1 MKFLGFEVSL
11 RKQTLVPPLSDISYN
26 GNLYDRGW
34 WPVVQEPF
42 AGAWQQNRPLIM
54 ANPLQNATLYRC
66 ISMLAADVAKLR
78 LRLMVESA
86 ENVSSETS
94 SPAFSPV
101 INKPNRFQ
109 TRIQFFESWLV

>member
-11 RKQTLVPPLSDISYN
+11 RKQNTLVPPLSDFTYN

-66 ISMLAADVAKLR
+66 KIGRAHV
-78 LRLMVESA
+78 
-86 ENVSSETS
+86 
-94 SPAFSPV
+94 
-101 INKPNRFQ
+101 
-109 TRIQFFESWLV
+109 